1 MSPRSSTDRVLPS
14 GGRNTGSIPV
24 GGTISVNNLGI
35 NLYTLLEYDGLTR
48 TSLISKLKIEGV
60 RDVIPYGQTIFKG
73 GGLRSCPINVQSDLS
88 KMSNPL
94 RIVSP
99 SNTWA
104 KKFVHVF
111 F

>member
-1 MSPRSSTDRVLPS
+1 
-14 GGRNTGSIPV
+14 
-24 GGTISVNNLGI
+24 
-35 NLYTLLEYDGLTR
+35 
-48 TSLISKLKIEGV
+48 V

-73 GGLRSCPINVQSDLS
+73 GGVCSCPVNVQSVLV
-88 KMSNPL
+88 KLSNPL

-104 KKFVHVF
+104 KKFARVF